1 VAIGQ
6 AVQAMGGVEPQR
18 PGHRPPGPGVDVR
31 PGINHRN
38 VVNQLG
44 ERQVGARE
52 LVAEV
57 VAQQLGVSSRGAGRP
72 GSRSSRCRWSTRSN
86 TSLAGP
92 NAPKS
97 QTIPTRSGGPV
108 SSTRT
113 SQLCP
118 HQPSPLAVGTRW
130 ESDTSHLLRIVIAP
144 PQRQL
149 VGGVLAVAY
158 VLTILLANY
167 AITH

>member
-1 VAIGQ
+1 
-6 AVQAMGGVEPQR
+6 M
-18 PGHRPPGPGVDVR
+18 VD
-31 PGINHRN
+31 P
-38 VVNQLG
+38 L
-44 ERQVGARE
+44 
-52 LVAEV
+52 
-57 VAQQLGVSSRGAGRP
+57 
-72 GSRSSRCRWSTRSN
+72 N

-97 QTIPTRSGGPV
+97 QIIPTPSGGPV

-113 SQLCP
+113 SQLCS

-130 ESDTSHLLRIVIAP
+130 EDSSHPLEIVIAP

-158 VLTILLANY
+158 VLTILLAN
-167 AITH
+167 